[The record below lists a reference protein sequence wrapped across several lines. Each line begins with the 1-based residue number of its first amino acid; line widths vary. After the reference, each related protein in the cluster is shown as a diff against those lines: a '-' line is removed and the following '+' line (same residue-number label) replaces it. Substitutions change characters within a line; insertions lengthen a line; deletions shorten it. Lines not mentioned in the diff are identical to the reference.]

1 MLTRRNGTKPR
12 EKRAPVRSKYK
23 NARTEIDGILFA
35 SKAEAQYYVDLK
47 LALAEG
53 KIAHFERQVP
63 FTLQERY
70 VSPSTGRVVRPMV
83 YISDFVIT
91 GLDGDEAI
99 VDVKGAS
106 GYQTEVFKI
115 KKKLF
120 EPKFGPLWVEHK
132 FRWPIP
138 KPNTSTR

>member
-1 MLTRRNGTKPR
+1 VLTRRNGTKPR

>member
-83 YISDFVIT
+83 YISDFVVT

>member
-1 MLTRRNGTKPR
+1 MTRRNGTKPR

>member
-1 MLTRRNGTKPR
+1 LTRRNGTKSR
-12 EKRAPVRSKYK
+12 EKRVPKRSKYK
-23 NARTEIDGILFA
+23 NARTEVDDILFA

-47 LALAEG
+47 LALSEG
-53 KIAHFERQVP
+53 KVAHFERQVP
-63 FTLQERY
+63 FTLQEKY
-70 VSPSTGRVVRPMV
+70 VSPSTGKVVRPMV
-83 YISDFVIT
+83 YIADFVIS
-91 GLDGDEAI
+91 GLNGEEEV

-138 KPNTSTR
+138 RPK